1 MLRVDLFLRMQTSFL
16 KKISKS
22 CLFWTPQNIWM
33 SKFGF
38 IQQILIQQ
46 VLIWSFLS
54 PKELYIFYGILL
66 QAEI

>member
-1 MLRVDLFLRMQTSFL
+1 
-16 KKISKS
+16 
-22 CLFWTPQNIWM
+22 M

-54 PKELYIFYGILL
+54 PKELHIFYGILL